1 MTRNTLQEDMD
12 GLQRHDPDDMWHALT
27 RLHASHPEPPDR
39 ILPHLTPDVLLSL
52 TRSDLLW
59 RVRVEL
65 AGGETMADLY
75 NLVANLIPAALETDE
90 RRALPG
96 ETLEIVVG
104 TRDELT
110 LHPAHVHGLT
120 QLLRDAVTTID
131 AHSTPG
137 RGLCSHC
144 HGTGRGHPLWAPAA
158 GQA

>member
-1 MTRNTLQEDMD
+1 MTRNTLQGDMD
-12 GLQRHDPDDMWHALT
+12 GLQRHGPDDMWHALT

-39 ILPHLTPDVLLSL
+39 FLPHLTPEVLLSL
-52 TRSDLLW
+52 TRSELLW

-90 RRALPG
+90 RRALSG
-96 ETLEIVVG
+96 ETLEIVMG

-120 QLLRDAVTTID
+120 QLLRQAVGTIGTR
-131 AHSTPG
+131 STPG
-137 RGLCSHC
+137 GGRCFHC
-144 HGTGRGHPLWAPAA
+144 DGTGRARPLWAA